1 MSFFYGQLDNLYYA
15 TFGGDV
21 YWLFCMMWHVLCVG
35 YLWLFF
41 LFHSLLKN
49 GSMYLERGEIMRH
62 RTIPKVDKEVFRR
75 TASHTKAINLGMIR
89 FRGGTRL

>member
-1 MSFFYGQLDNLYYA
+1 MI
-15 TFGGDV
+15 
-21 YWLFCMMWHVLCVG
+21 WLVLFVG
-35 YLWLFF
+35 LVWLSF
-41 LFHSLLKN
+41 LFLLPLKN
-49 GSMYLERGEIMRH
+49 GNMYLERGDIMRH